1 MRCLKTTGLPSIV
14 ALVFVASPLT
24 AQDRPVRDGFWGS
37 VGGGVGFNLTEN
49 SEGEHLAGL
58 SAVARA
64 GWALSPKWLVGGDV
78 IGWFYSEDGADLT
91 RGFVG
96 GTVLFYP
103 SATGGFYL
111 KGSIGGAFSRVSAG
125 AASDGTTWGF
135 GSALGL
141 GYDLRLANSLYL
153 TLGADWLFQDV
164 SVNTRGNN
172 QLGMLTLG
180 LTFF

>member
-1 MRCLKTTGLPSIV
+1 MRCLKTTGLAFIV
-14 ALVFVASPLT
+14 ALVFVAPPLT
-24 AQDRPVRDGFWGS
+24 AQDGPVRDGFWGS

-49 SEGEHLAGL
+49 SEGERLTGL
-58 SAVARA
+58 SAFARA
-64 GWALSPKWLVGGDV
+64 GWALTPKWLVGGDV

-111 KGSIGGAFSRVSAG
+111 KGSIGSSFSRVSANV
-125 AASDGTTWGF
+125 ASDGTNWGF
-135 GSALGL
+135 GWALGL
-141 GYDLRLANSLYL
+141 GYDIRLTDGLAL
-153 TLGADWLFQDV
+153 TLGADWLFQD
-164 SVNTRGNN
+164 SDSYTQRNN
-172 QLGMLTLG
+172 QLGMLTVG